1 MPAQPTA
8 LLLLDLQ
15 EDFLADDGRWPVC
28 RSQVPG
34 LIAAVNTL
42 LKPPAPCRDVV
53 YVGNEF
59 YKWDYPANWF
69 RHRAAL
75 QGSPGCRLDDRIHVV
90 DGRYFPKHRASAFT
104 NPALARYLGGLET
117 RAVVIG
123 GVFASHCVQ
132 ATCRAALRAGYRT
145 SVLSD
150 AVADRSDAGRDA
162 ALERMRRA
170 GATILTSREFLQQ
183 AAAT

>member
-1 MPAQPTA
+1 MQAKSTA

-15 EDFLADDGRWPVC
+15 EDFLADSGRLPVC
-28 RSQVPG
+28 RNQVPG
-34 LIAAVNTL
+34 LIAAVNAL
-42 LKPPAPCRDVV
+42 LKPPVPGRDIV
-53 YVGNEF
+53 YIGNEF
-59 YKWDYPANWF
+59 YRWDYPANWF

-90 DGRYFPKHRASAFT
+90 DGRYFPKHCASAFT
-104 NPALARYLGGLET
+104 NPALARYLGELET
-117 RAVVIG
+117 RSLVIG
-123 GVFASHCVQ
+123 GVFATHCVQ

-150 AVADRSDAGRDA
+150 AVADRSDESRDA

-170 GATILTSREFLQQ
+170 GAAIMTSREFLAQ
-183 AAAT
+183 ANAS